1 MANIILTGTSSGFGL
16 LTAKT
21 LAQKGHTVFA
31 TMRNVQTKNA
41 EAAKALTNWGLN
53 EGAKIIIVEVD
64 VSSDESAKNAL
75 ENIALQT
82 GGKID
87 VLINNAGT
95 GYIGLNETLS
105 SEQTNQIF
113 QINVIAADRMIKA
126 VLPYMRKRKSGLI
139 INISSVTSRQNIP
152 VMGVYSASKAAIDAL
167 SVSYHY
173 ELKSSGIDV
182 SIIQP
187 GAYQATDI
195 VSKQMIPDNPDVVN
209 QYGEDMI
216 NYTKAV
222 FQYFEPTEESRN
234 PQEVADLIAEIIET
248 PKGER
253 ALTNLIGAGPLGE
266 AISDI
271 NNSIQNLVETILA
284 ARGVEA

>member
-21 LAQKGHTVFA
+21 LAKIGHTVFA

-41 EAAKALTNWGLN
+41 NAARDLSDWAER
-53 EGAKIIIVEVD
+53 EGVKINIVEAD
-64 VSSDESAKNAL
+64 VTSDKSVKAAT
-75 ENIALQT
+75 ENIASQT
-82 GGKID
+82 DGAID

-105 SEQTNQIF
+105 AEQTNQIF

-126 VLPYMRKRKSGLI
+126 VLPYMHKRKSGLI
-139 INISSVTSRQNIP
+139 INISSITSRQNIP

-182 SIIQP
+182 AIIQP
-187 GAYQATDI
+187 GAYQSTDI
-195 VSKQMIPDNPDVVN
+195 VSKQMIPDNPDVIN

-216 NYTKAV
+216 NYTKGV
-222 FQYFEPTEESRN
+222 FQYFEPSESSRD
-234 PQEVADLIAEIIET
+234 PQEVADLIADIIDT
-248 PKGER
+248 PQGKR
-253 ALTNLIGAGPLGE
+253 ALTNMIGAGPLGD
-266 AISDI
+266 AISEI
-271 NNSIQNLVETILA
+271 NHSIQNLVETILGN
-284 ARGVEA
+284 RGVMA